1 MDLIKKRRHAT
12 IHNVSRYLVIPLV
25 LLLLLPA
32 GPSGAEM
39 WDFKAGIGPVYGSK
53 FSRAEKDGVGFQAY
67 CELGL
72 NDVLSL
78 TAGGGYTEHFVGEG
92 SAYSLTTLGL
102 GVLYNIDGL
111 VVVHFLSLRMGWL
124 HKSPD
129 RGDQVPSLSGL
140 GLSVAIGFDYLLTET
155 FTLGFAAEY
164 HGMLTDIEAF
174 PAYAAFT
181 GRVGFRLPN

>member
-1 MDLIKKRRHAT
+1 
-12 IHNVSRYLVIPLV
+12 VSRYQAIPLV
-25 LLLLLPA
+25 LLLLVA
-32 GPSGAEM
+32 NSPSRAEM
-39 WDFKAGIGPVYGSK
+39 WDFKAGVGPVYGSK

-78 TAGGGYTEHFVGEG
+78 TAGGGYTRHFVGEG
-92 SAYSLTTLGL
+92 SAYSLTNLGM
-102 GVLYNIDGL
+102 GVLYNIDVL
-111 VVVHFLSLRMGWL
+111 VVVPYLSLRMGWL
-124 HKSPD
+124 HKIPD
-129 RGDQVPSLSGL
+129 QGEVLSGL

-164 HGMLTDIEAF
+164 HGMLTDMNSF

-181 GRVGFRLPN
+181 GRVGFRLPQ

>member
-1 MDLIKKRRHAT
+1 M
-12 IHNVSRYLVIPLV
+12 
-25 LLLLLPA
+25 PA
-32 GPSGAEM
+32 GSSRAEM

-53 FSRAEKDGVGFQAY
+53 FSRAEKDGVGFQTY

-78 TAGGGYTEHFVGEG
+78 TAGGGYTRHFVGEG
-92 SAYSLTTLGL
+92 SAYSLTNLGL
-102 GVLYNIDGL
+102 GVLYNIDVL
-111 VVVHFLSLRMGWL
+111 VVVPFLSLRMGWL
-124 HKSPD
+124 QKSL
-129 RGDQVPSLSGL
+129 DQGEILSGL

-164 HGMLTDIEAF
+164 HGMLTEMEAF

-181 GRVGFRLPN
+181 GRVGFRLPY

>member
-1 MDLIKKRRHAT
+1 MSK
-12 IHNVSRYLVIPLV
+12 YLVIPL
-25 LLLLLPA
+25 LLLVLLPA
-32 GPSGAEM
+32 ESSRAEM

-53 FSRAEKDGVGFQAY
+53 FSRAERDGVGFQAY

-78 TAGGGYTEHFVGEG
+78 TAGGGYNEHLVGEG
-92 SAYSLTTLGL
+92 SAYSLTNLGL
-102 GVLYNIDGL
+102 GLLYNIDVL
-111 VVVHFLSLRMGWL
+111 VVVPFLSLRMGWL

-129 RGDQVPSLSGL
+129 QGEILSGL
-140 GLSVAIGFDYLLTET
+140 GVSVTVGFDYLLTET

-164 HGMLTDIEAF
+164 HGMLTDLQAF
-174 PAYAAFT
+174 PAYVAFT